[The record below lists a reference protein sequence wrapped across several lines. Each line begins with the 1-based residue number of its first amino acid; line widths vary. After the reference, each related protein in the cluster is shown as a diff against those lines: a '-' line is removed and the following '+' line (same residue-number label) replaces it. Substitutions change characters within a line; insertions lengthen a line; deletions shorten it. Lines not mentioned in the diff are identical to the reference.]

1 MELKSKKHF
10 FNLTENVTY
19 LNGSYMSP
27 LLKSVEQIG
36 RDSIA
41 IKLNPHNLTASD
53 FFTGQVDL
61 KKRFA
66 QLIEANDYQ
75 NIAIIPSVS
84 YGISTVANNIP
95 LKKGD
100 EILVLDEQ
108 FPSNIYAWKRLE
120 KEKECIVKTIKAPSI
135 SKDRAKKWNELMI
148 NAINSNTKVV
158 AIPQLHWADGSYF
171 DLKAIREKT
180 NSVNAYLIIDG
191 TQSVGAYPFSVRE
204 IQPDALICAGYKWL
218 MGPYSSG
225 VAYYSDRF
233 NDGKPIEESWMTHE
247 GREDFSQLVNYNYAY
262 TSKAGRYDVGQ
273 SSNFILNP
281 MLSEGIKTLIEWTP
295 QYIQSYCKAITEEA
309 INELRSLGC
318 FIEDESYRGHHLFG
332 VYLPEHLD
340 LTELKNK
347 FSENNVIVS
356 FRGNSIRV
364 SPNVYNTKEDLMKLV
379 ACFK

>member
-10 FNLTENVTY
+10 FNLAENVTY

-41 IKLNPHNLTASD
+41 VKSNPQHLTESD
-53 FFTGQVDL
+53 FFTGQIIL
-61 KKRFA
+61 KKRFS
-66 QLIEANDYQ
+66 QLIEADDYQ

-84 YGISTVANNIP
+84 YGISTAANNIP
-95 LKKGD
+95 LQKGD

-135 SKDRAKKWNELMI
+135 SKGRANKWNELII
-148 NAINSNTKVV
+148 NAINSHTKVV

-171 DLKAIREKT
+171 DLKTIREKA

-191 TQSVGAYPFSVRE
+191 TQSVGAFPFSVKE

-225 VAYYSDRF
+225 VAYFSDRF
-233 NDGKPIEESWMTHE
+233 NNGNPIEESWMNHE
-247 GREDFSQLVNYNYAY
+247 DRENFSQLVNYNYNY
-262 TSKAGRYDVGQ
+262 TPKAGRYDVGQ
-273 SSNFILNP
+273 SSNFILTP
-281 MLSEGIKTLIEWTP
+281 MLAEGIKQLLEWTP
-295 QYIQSYCKAITEEA
+295 QHIQSYCKSISEDA
-309 INELRSLGC
+309 INELHSLGC
-318 FIEDESYRGHHLFG
+318 FIEEESYRGHHLFG
-332 VYLPEHLD
+332 VYLPKHK
-340 LTELKNK
+340 ELSVIKRK
-347 FSENNVIVS
+347 LSEQNIFVS
-356 FRGNSIRV
+356 YRGNSIRI
-364 SPNVYNTKEDLMKLV
+364 SPNVYNTKEDLMRLV